1 MDGRTRRL
9 RFRLTDDD
17 LDHAIDL
24 LCSTFDGD
32 AVHREACETLRR
44 EAERREDG
52 EPPQDIQMSSAVFDT
67 LPGAVQ
73 ALLFNHVS
81 AEPRRAA

>member
-17 LDHAIDL
+17 LNDAIDL
-24 LCSTFDGD
+24 LCTFDGD
-32 AVHREACETLRR
+32 AVHRDACETLRR

-52 EPPQDIQMSSAVFDT
+52 ESPEDIQMPSAVFDT
-67 LPGAVQ
+67 LPAAVQ
-73 ALLFNHVS
+73 ALLFNYVS